1 MKGYK
6 MCIICIK
13 MCVEDSA
20 DDTGV
25 LAVCCTSLHTFH
37 TTLCASLRHNTSILV
52 CSQLPTGFS
61 AFTYL
66 FPFNFL
72 R

>member
-20 DDTGV
+20 DDGV
-25 LAVCCTSLHTFH
+25 LAVSGASLHTSH
-37 TTLCASLRHNTSILV
+37 TTLRASFRHNTSDLV
-52 CSQLPTGFS
+52 CSQLPIGFS